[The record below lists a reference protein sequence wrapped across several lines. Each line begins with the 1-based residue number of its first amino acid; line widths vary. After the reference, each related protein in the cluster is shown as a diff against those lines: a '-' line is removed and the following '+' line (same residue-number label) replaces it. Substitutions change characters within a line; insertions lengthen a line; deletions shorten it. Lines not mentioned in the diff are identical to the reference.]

1 MVLRQLAGIIY
12 FSNLIGW
19 KKFYKWLFR
28 YSFRT
33 LPSAA
38 GAIGMGC
45 IGFPNHPVYE
55 ITTRCNL
62 KCIHCHTNGGE
73 GKILNFGNELAT
85 DEAKKLI
92 EELAKVKDF
101 RMLVYSGGEPLVR
114 KDIFDLL
121 NYSKKAG
128 FINVLATNATLIEY
142 DTAKQLKKAG
152 VVCVAVSLDS
162 SIPEVH
168 NKIRQNN
175 KAFELAMR
183 GIDAIKKAGI
193 LLQINTT
200 AMEYNFKN
208 LKEIIKL
215 TDTLGAAIMLMYQLV
230 PVGRGCAVK
239 DATLNLN
246 TNEKLIKYLSAA
258 QKDVPF
264 IVETVASPQYWPYL
278 MEKKG
283 INNNFYLRFAEKVF
297 HGCSAGSGLV
307 YIKSNGDVWPCP
319 FLEIS
324 AGNVRQKP
332 FNEIWYKSEI
342 FLNLRNRAN
351 LLKGG
356 CGNCR
361 YINVCGGCRG
371 RALVLAGDYMGEDKL
386 CFIKK

>member
-1 MVLRQLAGIIY
+1 MVLRQLSCIIY
-12 FSNLIGW
+12 FSKLVGW
-19 KKFYKWLFR
+19 EKFYKWLFR

-62 KCIHCHTNGGE
+62 KCIHCHTNGGDSKNSIPE
-73 GKILNFGNELAT
+73 NELT
-85 DEAKKLI
+85 TGEAKGLI
-92 EELAKVKDF
+92 DELAKVKAF

-128 FINVLATNATLIEY
+128 FTNVLATNATLIEY
-142 DTAKQLKKAG
+142 DTAKELKKAG
-152 VVCVAVSLDS
+152 VVSIAVSLDS
-162 SIPEVH
+162 TIPRVH

-175 KAFELAMR
+175 KAFELTMR
-183 GIDAIKKAGI
+183 GIDSIKRAGI
-193 LLQINTT
+193 LFQINTT
-200 AMEYNFKN
+200 AMEYNFEN

-215 TDTLGAAIMLMYQLV
+215 TDILDAAVMLMYQLV

-239 DATLNLN
+239 DATLDLN
-246 TNEKLIKYLSAA
+246 TNEELIEYLLAEQKY
-258 QKDVPF
+258 VPF
-264 IVETVASPQYWPYL
+264 IVETVAAPQYWPYL
-278 MEKKG
+278 LEKKD
-283 INNNFYLRFAEKVF
+283 INNNFCLRLAEKVF
-297 HGCSAGSGLV
+297 HGCSAGRGLV

-324 AGNVRQKP
+324 AGNLRQKP

-351 LLKGG
+351 LLKGK

-361 YINVCGGCRG
+361 YIDVCGGCRG
-371 RALVLAGDYMGEDKL
+371 RAMVLTGDYMGEDKL